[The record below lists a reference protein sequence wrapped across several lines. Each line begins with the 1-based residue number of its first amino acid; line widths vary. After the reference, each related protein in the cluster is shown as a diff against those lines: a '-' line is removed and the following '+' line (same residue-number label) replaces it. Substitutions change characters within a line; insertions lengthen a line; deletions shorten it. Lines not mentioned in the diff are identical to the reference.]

1 MLNIEDSVL
10 VIIDEQEKLINASDS
25 SENIV
30 INTAKLAKAC
40 EILSIPVIVTEQY
53 PQGLGE
59 TAGVIK
65 NNLPQE
71 AVFIE
76 KTSFSAVN
84 EAEFAKK
91 ISALRRRQVL
101 ICGIETHICVLQT
114 ALSFMEKGH
123 DVYIL
128 RDCCSSRHKKEND
141 TGIELLRQYGAG
153 IICVEIALFD
163 WIKTSKHP
171 NFKEIQALVK

>member
-1 MLNIEDSVL
+1 MLKIEDSVL

-30 INTAKLAKAC
+30 INTAKFAKAC

-59 TAGVIK
+59 TADVIK
-65 NNLPQE
+65 NNLPPD
-71 AVFIE
+71 AIFIE

-91 ISALRRRQVL
+91 ISSLRRRQVL
-101 ICGIETHICVLQT
+101 LCGIETHICVLQT

-128 RDCCSSRHKKEND
+128 KDCCSSRHRSEHE

-163 WIKTSKHP
+163 LIKTSKHD

>member
-1 MLNIEDSVL
+1 MLKIEDSIL
-10 VIIDEQEKLINASDS
+10 VVIDEQEKLINASDS

-59 TAGVIK
+59 TADVIK
-65 NNLPQE
+65 NNLPE
-71 AVFIE
+71 GAAFVE

-84 EAEFAKK
+84 EADFAKK
-91 ISALRRRQVL
+91 VSSLRRRQVL
-101 ICGIETHICVLQT
+101 LCGIETHICVLQT
-114 ALSFMEKGH
+114 ALGFMEKGF

-128 RDCCSSRHKKEND
+128 RDCCSSRHRNEHE

-153 IICVEIALFD
+153 IICTEIALFD

-171 NFKEIQALVK
+171 NFKEIQALIK